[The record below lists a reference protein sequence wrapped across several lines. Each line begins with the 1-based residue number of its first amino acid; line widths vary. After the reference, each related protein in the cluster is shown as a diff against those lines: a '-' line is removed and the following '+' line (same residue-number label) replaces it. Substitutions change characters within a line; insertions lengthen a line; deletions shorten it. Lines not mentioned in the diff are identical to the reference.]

1 MQRVRTYAH
10 TQRRWSPAASGG
22 GSRLAPVTR
31 WRVAALCPAGP
42 ALLRLRRIAPPLETR
57 GFALGRR
64 ACRRASWGFRLRV
77 GLGLALLAVA
87 NPSWVW
93 VWRSAGVL
101 IPWQCCHR
109 NRTPAAR
116 KNRVKRSVC
125 RLSRCPLRALAD
137 TSTAD
142 TLREKSPSNAPCAA
156 CRGARF
162 VPSRTPRQPTHSA
175 EKGNTGAPPP
185 PNPRVL
191 APLCACRS
199 SGNAGGGGAR
209 ALRCASLYPPALPCG
224 LVCNAAKSSPPW
236 LRLFLLRCSPLRWAH
251 RIRPCAPLPRL
262 LQKRLWFVAP

>member
-156 CRGARF
+156 CRGARC

-175 EKGNTGAPPP
+175 KKARQTLRVPPAEVP
-185 PNPRVL
+185 ASYPRGHLDSRHTPLKRETRGLPRPRTPACSRRCVRVGPRATLAVAVL
-191 APLCACRS
+191 APCAVLRFTRQRCP
-199 SGNAGGGGAR
+199 AG
-209 ALRCASLYPPALPCG
+209 
-224 LVCNAAKSSPPW
+224 
-236 LRLFLLRCSPLRWAH
+236 
-251 RIRPCAPLPRL
+251 
-262 LQKRLWFVAP
+262 